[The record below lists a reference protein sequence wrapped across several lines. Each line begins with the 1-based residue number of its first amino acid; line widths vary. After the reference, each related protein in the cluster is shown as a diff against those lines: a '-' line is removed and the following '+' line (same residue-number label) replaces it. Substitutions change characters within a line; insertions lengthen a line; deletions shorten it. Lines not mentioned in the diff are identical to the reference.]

1 MKIRPI
7 IRADYVSYMAL
18 INTFRK
24 STISRDKFEE
34 IIVKIKEYGDI
45 WVLTHDNKMVACSTI
60 FFEHKIIHDGS
71 LVAHIEDVVV
81 DASCRGMGYGK
92 LLLNHLKEISSNY
105 GAYKVV
111 LNCTENTQKF
121 YEKSG
126 FLQKNLQM
134 EYRI

>member
-7 IRADYVSYMAL
+7 TRADYVSYMAL

-92 LLLNHLKEISSNY
+92 LLLNHLKEISSNC